1 MPESPHA
8 IALDLELDHAK
19 RLAMVG
25 AASTEGATFAR
36 EPRGAAAPTTDALRE
51 LDAFVGEAQLWCG
64 HNVIWHDRP
73 WLREHA
79 PQLRLLQRP
88 VVDTLVLST
97 LAFAEHPYHALCKTH
112 KPTRSARND
121 PVEDSRRSLE
131 LLAEAVPRLR
141 ALANANPTFGR
152 VLVALAVSAMEAIDA
167 AAGHGMALAL
177 APVGPPSVD
186 LATDL
191 RAFFADRVCIEAAT
205 TLLATQKNPLEL
217 LFAVTWLRVAG
228 STTQPSSSILMP
240 WVRERFPGVV
250 ALLQQLRDVPCAR
263 GDCTWCRAMHDPR
276 GHLQRWFGHQDFR
289 PEPRLADGQSAQ
301 AAIVA
306 AGFADRPLLALLP
319 TGGGKSLCFQLP
331 AIARALRRGC
341 LTIVVSPLQSLMH
354 DQVDN
359 FTHKTSL
366 TMARALTG
374 QLTPPER
381 REALEA
387 VRSGACSL
395 LYVSPEQLRN
405 PSFAAAITMR
415 EIGAFVFDEAHCL
428 SKWGHDFRPDYLYA
442 SRFVREH
449 AERTHTPVPPVVCVT
464 ATAKPEVIDELVR
477 HFREMLGQE
486 LAVFDGHA
494 PRQNLELAVE
504 DVRGHDK
511 LPRLVELVAAELARA
526 RHGSVIVYTATRK
539 DAERTAKH
547 LEAAGIAADAF
558 HAGLE
563 VPRKK
568 EVQARFLGGERRVV
582 CATNAFGMGIDK
594 ADVRLVVHFAV
605 PGSLEAY
612 VQEVGRAGRDG
623 LPARAVLL
631 HDPADVE
638 QQFRLAAQSRLDVRD
653 LQAILRRVRGM
664 AKPARRAAT
673 TDAAP
678 GDATPGEHEVV
689 CTTGEILRDEATAEQ
704 VDPSDRGA
712 STKVVTALAW
722 LERGQFLRRDH
733 NETAVFQG
741 RPRVPTMAVAREQ
754 VAKLDL
760 PAAKAAAWLA
770 VLERLYACGPDQ
782 GLGSDELLG
791 IAAVAKVADVD
802 TGLHAGRRLLQ
813 MLFEMQ
819 QKKLLTSGMQMTAFV
834 RHGIADASRDRL
846 AAVCRLER
854 QLLAALRELEP
865 DAERDRHYPLHLPS
879 LTQRLVQ
886 ELPDV
891 TAEQVRTLLAATA
904 DRGQHAGP
912 KGSGLRV
919 TLYARDRGT
928 ALVHG
933 DWDAIEAT
941 ARRRHALAELCLATM
956 LQALQPAGVQGKAL
970 LVEFTLEDLQAAIDR
985 DLLLRSEPSRDPIQ
999 ELEHTLLFL
1008 HRTEVLVL
1016 HKGLAVFR
1024 QAMTL
1029 RLPVGSHKRRYTHE
1043 DFEPMAEH
1051 QRGRTR
1057 QVHFMAE
1064 FAERMQTAKATGLAF
1079 LDDYFRL
1086 PEAEFLARHF
1096 ARRRGEL
1103 ERATS
1108 AASWHAIVGGL
1119 TEDQR
1124 RIVTAG
1130 EDRSMLVLAGPGS
1143 GKTRVVVHRCAW
1155 LLRVRRVPAAAIL
1168 VLCFNRS
1175 AALELRTRLRALVG
1189 DDANGV
1195 LVQTYHGMAARL
1207 VGRSPAV
1214 DLDAGAAE
1222 ATTFDTLLDLAIAR
1236 LEPNA
1241 APPGLDGPRSE
1252 PDADDLRDRLLQGF
1266 RHILVDEYQ
1275 DIDEKQYRFVS
1286 AIAGRQLADSDRK
1299 LTVLAVGD
1307 DDQNVYQFRGSDVAF
1322 LRRFE
1327 RDYGAERVPL
1337 VENHRS
1343 TAHIVAVANEV
1354 IALNPGRLKADTPV
1368 RIDKQRAS
1376 EPPGG
1381 PFAAGDPVTQGRV
1394 HVLQVANPA
1403 AQGEAVRDA
1412 LQRLRG
1418 CEPGLLWTDCA
1429 VLSPRHGLLG
1439 PVRSALE
1446 AAGIPCRV
1454 RIDNEHS
1461 YSLFRLREVQE
1472 FLAAIDEHPGEL
1484 LTADGAR
1491 TLLARLQA
1499 ARPRERT
1506 FDLVATTLSA
1516 FVDEHGA
1523 GPWPKTEIE
1532 PFFGELLLE
1541 QRRERTL
1548 GDGVLLGTVHGSKG
1562 AEYRHVLV
1570 LDGDWRPRDGG
1581 DWQERRRVYY
1591 VGMTRAKHTLTLLQL
1606 PGGAPWLP
1614 SLHGPAVARSTSPV
1628 RAPTHGRTTQ
1638 RQLVA
1643 QKDLYWSFAG
1653 QSAQHRAIAEH
1664 IADLACGDALAFG
1677 VDGERT
1683 TLVDADGR
1691 CVGMLSSSGGKRWA
1705 PLLERV
1711 VAVRCAA
1718 VLVRRVADEA
1728 VDYRDR
1734 VRRPAWHV
1742 VVPEVQFLDDAR

>member
-1 MPESPHA
+1 
-8 IALDLELDHAK
+8 
-19 RLAMVG
+19 MVG
-25 AASTEGATFAR
+25 AASSDGATFVS
-36 EPRGAAAPTTDALRE
+36 EPRGDAATKSALAE
-51 LDAFVGEAQLWCG
+51 LDAFVGEAALWCG
-64 HNVIWHDRP
+64 HNVLWHDRP
-73 WLREHA
+73 WLQAHA
-79 PQLRLLQRP
+79 PQLRLLQQP

-112 KPTRSARND
+112 KPTQSARND
-121 PVEDSRRSLE
+121 PAEDSRRSLE

-141 ALANANPTFGR
+141 DLANTNPTFGR
-152 VLVALAVSAMEAIDA
+152 LLVALAVSAMNAIDA
-167 AAGHGMALAL
+167 AAGRGMTMAL
-177 APVGPPSVD
+177 APVGPPSAD
-186 LATDL
+186 LAADL
-191 RAFFADRVCIEAAT
+191 RTFLADRVCVDAAT
-205 TLLATQKNPLEL
+205 TMLAALPDPLEL

-250 ALLQQLRDVPCAR
+250 TLLQQLRDVPCAR
-263 GDCTWCRAMHDPR
+263 IDCLWCRTMHDPR
-276 GHLQRWFGHQDFR
+276 GHLQRWFGHQEFR
-289 PEPRLADGQSAQ
+289 PEPRLADGTSAQ

-306 AGFADRPLLALLP
+306 GGFADRPLLALLP

-331 AIARALRRGC
+331 AIARYLRRGC

-359 FTHKTSL
+359 FAHKTSL
-366 TMARALTG
+366 AFARALTG

-387 VRSGACSL
+387 VRSGACGL

-449 AERTHTPVPPVVCVT
+449 AERTHTLVPPVVCVT
-464 ATAKPEVIDELVR
+464 ATAKPEVREELVQ
-477 HFREMLGQE
+477 HFRKELGQE

-511 LPRLVELVAAELARA
+511 LPRLVELVTAELAGA
-526 RHGSVIVYTATRK
+526 HHGSVIVYTATRK
-539 DAERTAKH
+539 DAERTAEH
-547 LEAAGIAADAF
+547 LEAAGIAADGF

-664 AKPARRAAT
+664 AQPLRRTTTTNGAAVDVAPA
-673 TDAAP
+673 
-678 GDATPGEHEVV
+678 EHEVV

-733 NETAVFQG
+733 NETTLFQG
-741 RPRVPTMAVAREQ
+741 RPRTPTMAEAREQ
-754 VAKLDL
+754 VAKLGL
-760 PAAKAAAWLA
+760 PAAKAAAWVA
-770 VLERLYACGPDQ
+770 VLERLFACAPDQ
-782 GLGSDELLG
+782 GLGSDDLLG
-791 IAAVAKVADVD
+791 IAAVAKVADVEK
-802 TGLHAGRRLLQ
+802 GLHAGRRLLQ
-813 MLFEMQ
+813 LLFEMQ
-819 QKKLLTSGMQMTAFV
+819 QSKLLTSGMRMTAFV

-854 QLLAALRELEP
+854 HLLAVLRELEP

-879 LTQRLVQ
+879 LTQRLSQ

-904 DRGQHAGP
+904 DRGQHAGH
-912 KGSGLRV
+912 KASGLRV

-928 ALVHG
+928 AQVHG
-933 DWDAIEAT
+933 EWDGIEAT
-941 ARRRHALAELCLATM
+941 ARRRHALAERCLATM
-956 LQALQPAGVQGKAL
+956 LQPLQLAGTHGKAL
-970 LVEFTLEDLQAAIDR
+970 LVEFTLEELQSAIDG

-999 ELEHTLLFL
+999 EIEHTLLFL

-1029 RLPVGSHKRRYTHE
+1029 RLQAGSQKRRYTQE
-1043 DFEPMAEH
+1043 DFAPMAEH
-1051 QRGRTR
+1051 QLGRTR
-1057 QVHFMAE
+1057 QVHVMAE
-1064 FAERMQTAKATGLAF
+1064 FATRMQTAKAAGLAL

-1086 PEAEFLARHF
+1086 PDGEFLARHF

-1103 ERATS
+1103 ERATG
-1108 AASWHAIVGGL
+1108 ADSWQAIVGGL
-1119 TEDQR
+1119 TDDQR

-1155 LLRVRRVPAAAIL
+1155 LLRVRRVPTAAIL

-1207 VGRSPAV
+1207 VGRSPASE
-1214 DLDAGAAE
+1214 LDAGANE
-1222 ATTFDTLLDLAIAR
+1222 SKVFDALLDLAIAQ
-1236 LEPNA
+1236 LEPTA
-1241 APPGLDGPRSE
+1241 AASRGSPDGG
-1252 PDADDLRDRLLQGF
+1252 DAGDDDLRERLLLGF

-1275 DIDEKQYRFVS
+1275 DIDEKQYRLVS
-1286 AIAGRQLADSDRK
+1286 AIAGRTLQDRERK

-1307 DDQNVYQFRGSDVAF
+1307 DDQNVYQFRGSNVAF

-1327 RDYGAERVPL
+1327 RDYDAERVPL

-1343 TAHIVAVANEV
+1343 TAHIVAVANQV
-1354 IALNPGRLKADTPV
+1354 IAMNPDRLKVDTPV
-1368 RIDKQRAS
+1368 RIDSRRAD

-1381 PFAAGDPVTQGRV
+1381 PFAACDPLTRGRV
-1394 HVLQVANPA
+1394 HVLQVAEPA

-1412 LQRLRG
+1412 LQRLRD
-1418 CEPGLLWTDCA
+1418 CDLRLLWTDCA

-1439 PVRSALE
+1439 PVRDALE

-1454 RIDNEHS
+1454 RIDDEHS

-1472 FLAAIDEHPGEL
+1472 FLAAVDDHPQAL

-1491 TLLARLQA
+1491 TLLARQRA

-1506 FDLVATTLSA
+1506 FDLVATTLAA
-1516 FVDEHGA
+1516 FLDEHGD
-1523 GPWPKTEIE
+1523 GPWPKTAIE

-1570 LDGDWRPRDGG
+1570 LDGDWQPRAGG
-1581 DWQERRRVYY
+1581 DWAERRRVYY

-1606 PGGAPWLP
+1606 PGCAPWLP
-1614 SLHGPAVARSTSPV
+1614 ALAGPSVVRTASPTQ
-1628 RAPTHGRTTQ
+1628 APRESRTTR
-1638 RQLVA
+1638 RQLLS
-1643 QKDLYWSFAG
+1643 QKDLYLAFAG
-1653 QSAQHRAIAEH
+1653 QSHEHRGIAEH
-1664 IADLACGDALAFG
+1664 IAELACGDPLRFG
-1677 VDGERT
+1677 RDGDRLT
-1683 TLVDADGR
+1683 IVDAHGR
-1691 CVGMLSSSGGKRWA
+1691 SVGMLSKLGREHWA
-1705 PLLERV
+1705 PLQERI
-1711 VAVRCAA
+1711 VALRCAA
-1718 VLVRRVADEA
+1718 VLVRRSTDESLE
-1728 VDYRDR
+1728 YRDR
-1734 VRRPAWHV
+1734 ARRSAWHV
-1742 VVPEVQFLDDAR
+1742 VVPEAEFLPDR